1 MRQAQMMS
9 NGVDEKNF
17 HHISVML
24 KECIDGLNINSNGIY
39 IDGTTGGAG
48 HSKEIASRLD
58 HGKLVCIDKDDDAL
72 SVARQRLATFGDKI
86 IFAKSDF
93 KNFDK
98 VLDDNNIDKVDGI
111 LLDLGVSSYQL
122 DTAERGF
129 SYRYDAPL
137 DMRMDK
143 SQSFSAYDVVNN
155 YSEYDIR
162 RILYNYGE
170 ESFAHLIAKKIVE
183 TRSAHPISTTGQLK
197 DIIISCMPKK
207 LQGIGAC
214 KKTFQA
220 IRIEVNGELD
230 GLDHA
235 LEKMIDRLK
244 LGGRLVV
251 LTFHS
256 LEDRIVKNVFRI
268 ACTDCI
274 CDKSLPVC
282 ICHHKKVAKLVN
294 HKPITA
300 SKDELLYNSRSAS
313 AKLRILEKL

>member
-1 MRQAQMMS
+1 MKMNENNIEIQ
-9 NGVDEKNF
+9 F
-17 HHISVML
+17 HHIPVML
-24 KECIDGLNINSNGIY
+24 DECINGLNINPNGIY
-39 IDGTTGGAG
+39 LDGTTGGAG
-48 HSKEIASRLD
+48 HSSVIASKLKN
-58 HGKLVCIDKDDDAL
+58 GKLVCIDKDDDAL
-72 SVARQRLATFGDKI
+72 SVAQNRLKQYGYKV

-93 KNFDK
+93 KDFER
-98 VLDDNNIDKVDGI
+98 VLDENGIDKIDGI

-122 DTAERGF
+122 DNADRGF
-129 SYRYDAPL
+129 SYRFDAPL

-143 SQSFSAYDVVNN
+143 NQSFSAYDVVNN
-155 YSEYDIR
+155 YSEHDIK

-183 TRSAHPISTTGQLK
+183 KRKISPIKTTGQLK

-220 IRIEVNGELD
+220 IRIEVNGELN
-230 GLDHA
+230 GLDIA
-235 LEKMIDRLK
+235 IEQMINRLNSK
-244 LGGRLVV
+244 GRLVII
-251 LTFHS
+251 TFHS

-268 ACTDCI
+268 ASTDCI

-282 ICHHKKVAKLVN
+282 ICHHKRCAKLVN
-294 HKPITA
+294 NKPIT
-300 SKDELLYNSRSAS
+300 STEKELNNNPRSTS

>member
-1 MRQAQMMS
+1 MKMNENNIEIQ
-9 NGVDEKNF
+9 F
-17 HHISVML
+17 HHIPVML
-24 KECIDGLNINSNGIY
+24 DECINGLNINPNGIY
-39 IDGTTGGAG
+39 LDGTTGGAG
-48 HSKEIASRLD
+48 HSSVIASKLKN
-58 HGKLVCIDKDDDAL
+58 GKLVCIDKDDDAL
-72 SVARQRLATFGDKI
+72 SFAQSRLKSYGDKV

-93 KNFDK
+93 KDFER
-98 VLDDNNIDKVDGI
+98 VLDENGIDKIDGI

-122 DTAERGF
+122 DNADRGF
-129 SYRYDAPL
+129 SYRFDAPL

-143 SQSFSAYDVVNN
+143 NQSFSAYDVVNN
-155 YSEYDIR
+155 YSEHDIK

-183 TRSAHPISTTGQLK
+183 KRKISPIKTTGQLK

-220 IRIEVNGELD
+220 IRIEVNGELN
-230 GLDHA
+230 GLDIA
-235 LEKMIDRLK
+235 IEQMINRLNSK
-244 LGGRLVV
+244 GRLVII
-251 LTFHS
+251 TFHS

-268 ACTDCI
+268 ASTDCI

-282 ICHHKKVAKLVN
+282 ICHHKRCAKLVN
-294 HKPITA
+294 NKPITA
-300 SKDELLYNSRSAS
+300 TEKELNNNPRSAS

>member
-1 MRQAQMMS
+1 MNENNIEIQ
-9 NGVDEKNF
+9 F
-17 HHISVML
+17 HHIPVML
-24 KECIDGLNINSNGIY
+24 DECINGLNINPNGVY
-39 IDGTTGGAG
+39 LDGTTGGAG
-48 HSKEIASRLD
+48 HSSVIASKLKN
-58 HGKLVCIDKDDDAL
+58 GKLVCIDKDDDAL
-72 SVARQRLATFGDKI
+72 SVAQSRLKPYGDKV

-93 KNFDK
+93 KDFER
-98 VLDDNNIDKVDGI
+98 VLDENGIDKIDGI

-122 DTAERGF
+122 DNADRGF
-129 SYRYDAPL
+129 SYRFDAPL

-143 SQSFSAYDVVNN
+143 NQSFSAYDVVNN
-155 YSEYDIR
+155 YSEHDIK

-183 TRSAHPISTTGQLK
+183 KRKISPIKTTGQLK

-220 IRIEVNGELD
+220 IRIEVNGELN
-230 GLDHA
+230 GLDIA
-235 LEKMIDRLK
+235 IEQMINRLNSK
-244 LGGRLVV
+244 GRLVII
-251 LTFHS
+251 TFHS

-268 ACTDCI
+268 ASTDCI

-282 ICHHKKVAKLVN
+282 ICHHKRCAKLVN
-294 HKPITA
+294 NKPIT
-300 SKDELLYNSRSAS
+300 STEKELNNNPRSTS

>member
-1 MRQAQMMS
+1 MKMNENNIEIQ
-9 NGVDEKNF
+9 F
-17 HHISVML
+17 HHIPVML
-24 KECIDGLNINSNGIY
+24 DECINGLNINPNGIY
-39 IDGTTGGAG
+39 LDGTTGGAG
-48 HSKEIASRLD
+48 HSSVIASKLKN
-58 HGKLVCIDKDDDAL
+58 GKLVCIDKDDDAL
-72 SVARQRLATFGDKI
+72 SVAQSRLKQYGYKV

-93 KNFDK
+93 KDFER
-98 VLDDNNIDKVDGI
+98 VLDEKGIDKIDGI

-122 DTAERGF
+122 DNADRGF
-129 SYRYDAPL
+129 SYRFDAPL

-143 SQSFSAYDVVNN
+143 NQSFSAYDVVNN
-155 YSEYDIR
+155 YSEHDIK

-183 TRSAHPISTTGQLK
+183 KRKISPIKTTGQLK

-220 IRIEVNGELD
+220 IRIEVNGELN
-230 GLDHA
+230 GLDIA
-235 LEKMIDRLK
+235 IEQMINRLNRK
-244 LGGRLVV
+244 GRLVII
-251 LTFHS
+251 TFHS

-268 ACTDCI
+268 ASTDCI

-282 ICHHKKVAKLVN
+282 ICHHKRCAKLVN
-294 HKPITA
+294 NKPITA
-300 SKDELLYNSRSAS
+300 TEKELNNNPRSAS